1 MTDEWKQEIDPSKDG
16 AGYFLTQ
23 QEGPLFITGDYI
35 AFRDVPW
42 PESRVLVLEWTSW
55 LLHFRNSAF
64 DHVRQKVIS
73 AETMTFD
80 DVFEFHRKVIQ
91 RNHELELLKES
102 SAQILTAARS
112 LRPSL
117 RGRSRGTWVPMP
129 TSWLDC
135 CR

>member
-1 MTDEWKQEIDPSKDG
+1 
-16 AGYFLTQ
+16 
-23 QEGPLFITGDYI
+23 
-35 AFRDVPW
+35 
-42 PESRVLVLEWTSW
+42 
-55 LLHFRNSAF
+55 
-64 DHVRQKVIS
+64 
-73 AETMTFD
+73 MTFD